1 MFGSGGSLVAKL
13 CPTLET
19 PWTVALQAP
28 LSMDSTGK
36 NTGVGC
42 HFLLQGIFP
51 TQGLNLLQGLLPL
64 QADPLPTELQG
75 KPLEVDTEMEFGD
88 ALCLLGTN
96 TYIRKRGEAG
106 SGAGSR

>member
-1 MFGSGGSLVAKL
+1 MLVGLVAKL

-42 HFLLQGIFP
+42 HF
-51 TQGLNLLQGLLPL
+51 LLQGLLPL

>member
-1 MFGSGGSLVAKL
+1 MEFPRQEYWNGLPFSPPGDLPNPGIKPESPVS
-13 CPTLET
+13 P
-19 PWTVALQAP
+19 ALAGRFF
-28 LSMDSTGK
+28 T
-36 NTGVGC
+36 
-42 HFLLQGIFP
+42 
-51 TQGLNLLQGLLPL
+51 
-64 QADPLPTELQG
+64 TEPQG